1 MKLSKFTIFL
11 SLICFIAA
19 GYLYYRE
26 LQFLDKTESVAGVVK
41 TYRISEDIESGGSS
55 YCPLIEFTTKS
66 GQTVTLDTHICSDPA
81 PREVGEQ
88 VMVLY
93 DPDNIE
99 KHQTDD
105 FWGKYVWPFAAAGV
119 GVFFIPLE
127 LFNLGIQSLI
137 QKMRNRLGMGT

>member
-1 MKLSKFTIFL
+1 M
-11 SLICFIAA
+11 AA

-26 LQFLDKTESVAGVVK
+26 LQFLDKAESVIGRVK
-41 TYRISEDIESGGSS
+41 TYRISEDAESGGSS

-66 GQTVTLDTHICSDPA
+66 GQTITLDTHICSDPA

-88 VMVLY
+88 VTVLY
-93 DPDNIE
+93 NPDNPE
-99 KHQTDD
+99 EHQTDD
-105 FWGKYVWPFAAAGV
+105 FWGKYIWPFAAAAV
-119 GVFFIPLE
+119 GVSFITLE